1 MELENNPQEENMSSM
16 EQLFALAE
24 TVSHASNTKQKR
36 TKHELAQL
44 MLNQYIREK
53 RAAGW
58 SERRIKREIKRK
70 LL

>member
-1 MELENNPQEENMSSM
+1 MELESNTQEENTSSM

-24 TVSHASNTKQKR
+24 AVTHASDTKQKR

-70 LL
+70 LG